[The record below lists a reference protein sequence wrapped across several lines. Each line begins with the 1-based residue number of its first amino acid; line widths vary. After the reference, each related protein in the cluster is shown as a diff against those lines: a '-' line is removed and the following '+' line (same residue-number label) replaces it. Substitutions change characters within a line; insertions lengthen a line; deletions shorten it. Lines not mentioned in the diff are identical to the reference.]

1 MSLTYTQEH
10 SIPSDYSSGDVDIT
24 FTFDYLDD
32 GDIKVYQTNTSGT
45 PLVLGTDWQFKGK
58 KEVTLLTAS
67 SNYTISADQKYLV
80 QRETQVDKASVTY
93 APGSSVRAEDLNNN
107 QLQVLYASQ
116 EREERSVA
124 STGGTVTGD
133 VNIEASSIVF
143 KGTTTDNNHE
153 TTVTA
158 KDPTGDATI
167 TVPNLTGHI
176 AILAAD
182 PGSTTISSTPAE
194 LNKVDG
200 YTGDHTDLNK
210 IDGVTNGTVATSKAV
225 VVDANKDVTGFRNVT
240 ATGEIGGATG
250 NFSSNV
256 TVATPTADG
265 HAATKAYVDSVALAA
280 IPDSDKGDIS
290 VTGTGTTWTID
301 NGAVTLAKQADLAAN
316 SIIGNNTGSDA
327 TPIALTA
334 TQVRTLLS
342 VAENANNYT
351 HPNHGNGGGG
361 DATSS
366 ADGDITIRN
375 GAVSYAKMQDVSATN
390 IVLGR
395 SSVGAGDVEEI
406 TCTSAGRALL
416 DDADASAQRTT
427 LAAAGT
433 GTVNTFSLTQSGN
446 EDDAS
451 NDAAINM
458 SLGNFIKVGST
469 NPSGTPTGLVAGTS
483 GIFHAASAAPTS
495 WNSAFKHPAGLYTAP
510 TAFPAIAPWYIVD
523 ATSGSEKI
531 LVGSWTQGIV

>member
-1 MSLTYTQEH
+1 MSLTYTKEH

-24 FTFDYLDD
+24 FTYDYLDD

-107 QLQVLYASQ
+107 QLQVLYAAQ

-133 VNIEASSIVF
+133 LNIEASSIIF
-143 KGTTTDNNHE
+143 EGATSNEHE
-153 TTVTA
+153 TTITA

-194 LNKVDG
+194 LNKLDG

-210 IDGVTNGTVATSKAV
+210 IDGVTNGTVTASKAV
-225 VVDANKDVTGFRNVT
+225 VVDASKDITGFNS
-240 ATGEIGGATG
+240 ISGATG
-250 NFSSNV
+250 SFTSTV

-265 HAATKAYVDSVALAA
+265 HAATKAYVDTVALAA
-280 IPDSDKGDIS
+280 VPDSDKGDIT
-290 VTGTGTTWTID
+290 VTGSGTTWTID
-301 NGAVTLAKQADLAAN
+301 NDAVTYAKMQNVSATDRLLGRDTAGAGDVEEITPAN
-316 SIIGNNTGSDA
+316 
-327 TPIALTA
+327 
-334 TQVRTLLS
+334 VRTMLN
-342 VAENANNYT
+342 VADGANAYT
-351 HPNHGNGGGG
+351 HPNHGVSGGG
-361 DATSS
+361 DATSN

-375 GAVSYAKMQDVSATN
+375 NAVSYAKIQDVAANSILGNNTGSA
-390 IVLGR
+390 
-395 SSVGAGDVEEI
+395 ADAVEI
-406 TCTSAGRALL
+406 SCTSAGRALL
-416 DDADASAQRTT
+416 DDATAADQRTT

-433 GTVNTFSLTQSGN
+433 GTVNTFSKTQSGN
-446 EDDAS
+446 QDDAS
-451 NDAAINM
+451 SDAAINM

-469 NPSGTPTGLVAGTS
+469 NPTGTPTNLVIGTS
-483 GIFHAASAAPTS
+483 GLFHAESAAPTS
-495 WNSAFKHPAGLYTAP
+495 WNSVFKHPAGTYTQP
-510 TAFPAIAPWYIVD
+510 TAFPAIAPWYIAASD
-523 ATSGSEKI
+523 KI
-531 LVGSWTQGIV
+531 LVGSWTQDIR